1 MVVFFCTLDIVIVL
15 LPPQHQIVKTMLR
28 QKLLPLLI
36 LLLTASCAD
45 FNDDLNINPNDFT
58 SAPDYKLLQ
67 HSELGIVNISSGEIS
82 RFVGLWTSHFSNSR
96 GCCAMFVDPEYLS
109 PDFFDSFWTEIF
121 LGGCQSSSLAINSA
135 VENNHQLQMGVAKIM
150 HAIYLGEAA
159 ALWGDI
165 PCRETFDILSYPN
178 PMYDPQKQVFEDV
191 QMLLA
196 EAIEVLANAYVASA
210 YGVPIFV
217 PNEASWVE
225 VAHSL
230 KARYYLISKDY
241 EKALIASKMGISS
254 PAGNLLSSHRDE
266 HGAKNLYY
274 QFLVDERSGL
284 IKASNSHLV
293 KLMNGEIARKL
304 ETPGDLY
311 RFNYYFQKIYD
322 QYDQLDFNTSKG
334 GVFAADASFPIISW
348 TETRLI
354 EAEASFRTG
363 IGDASIPFNK
373 VRDQLNMTYGN
384 GFPPSSSSGE
394 ELLKQILEEKYIS
407 LIGSL
412 QTFHDLR
419 RTKNLLEIPF
429 IPRWGVENKIHP
441 ERFLYPQIEINTNSN
456 FPGLIDIYEPTPVNK

>member
-28 QKLLPLLI
+28 QKLLPLLF
-36 LLLTASCAD
+36 LLLSASCSD
-45 FNDDLNINPNDFT
+45 LNDDLNINPNDFT
-58 SAPDYKLLQ
+58 SAPGYKLLQ

-82 RFVGLWTSHFSNSR
+82 RYVGLWTGHFKNSR
-96 GCCAMFVDPEYLS
+96 GCCAFPGVN
-109 PDFFDSFWTEIF
+109 PDNLGPYYFDSFWIDIF

-135 VENNHQLQMGVAKIM
+135 VENDHRLQMGVAKIM

-191 QMLLA
+191 QILLT
-196 EAIEVLANAYVASA
+196 EAIKTLDNAHVATV
-210 YGVPIFV
+210 YGTPVFV

-230 KARYYLISKDY
+230 KARYYLIAKDY
-241 EKALIASKMGISS
+241 EKALIESTMGISS

-266 HGAKNLYY
+266 RGAKNLYY
-274 QFLVDERSGL
+274 QFFVDERPGV

-293 KLMNGEIARKL
+293 KLMNGEIAREL
-304 ETPGDLY
+304 ETPGDSY
-311 RFNYYFQKIYD
+311 RFNYYFQEVYD
-322 QYDQLDFNTSKG
+322 YYDQLDFNTSED
-334 GVFAADASFPIISW
+334 GVFAANASFPIVSW
-348 TETRLI
+348 TETQLI
-354 EAEASFRTG
+354 EAEASLRTG
-363 IGDASIPFNK
+363 TGDASIPFNE
-373 VRDQLNMTYGN
+373 VRDWLNIKYGN

-394 ELLKQILEEKYIS
+394 QLLKQILEEKYIS
-407 LIGSL
+407 LFGSL

-419 RTKNLLEIPF
+419 RTKNLLQIPF
-429 IPRWGVENKIHP
+429 LGDENKAHP
-441 ERFLYPQIEINTNSN
+441 ERFLYPQIEMNTNSN